1 MGNIFSRFFGSL
13 LSNSKKHHR
22 ILMIGLDA
30 AGKTTILY
38 KLRLNEHINT
48 IPTIGFN
55 VESVQYKN
63 IEMQVWDVGGQDRIR
78 MLWKH
83 YYADADAIIFVV
95 DAADSSRFQ
104 EAKETLEDV
113 LSHPSLDPDA
123 PMLIF
128 ANKQDLPGSNSSSQL
143 ARALDLTSIQRR
155 DWFIQSCTAPKGDG
169 LYEGLD
175 WLGKALKANG
185 SRRT

>member
-1 MGNIFSRFFGSL
+1 
-13 LSNSKKHHR
+13 
-22 ILMIGLDA
+22 
-30 AGKTTILY
+30 
-38 KLRLNEHINT
+38 
-48 IPTIGFN
+48 
-55 VESVQYKN
+55 
-63 IEMQVWDVGGQDRIR
+63 

-185 SRRT
+185 TRRT